1 LYEAL
6 TRKGLNVWYDKM
18 KLKSGSDWMVE
29 IEKAIDTS
37 RLFIPI
43 LTDNTIEEG
52 NDFHLYRKEWKIAD
66 RRAEGYSR
74 RYIIPLAASGVDF
87 YKSDF
92 PKSFLSAN
100 ASFFDDA
107 SINFEGFAKSVLD
120 IINSL

>member
-1 LYEAL
+1 
-6 TRKGLNVWYDKM
+6 M
-18 KLKSGSDWMVE
+18 KLKSGSEWMLE

-43 LTDNTIEEG
+43 LTENTLNEG
-52 NDFHLYRKEWKIAD
+52 NDFHVYRKEWKIAD

-74 RYIIPLAASGVDF
+74 RYVVPLASSGVDF
-87 YKSDF
+87 YRADF

-100 ASFFDDA
+100 ASFFDETIID
-107 SINFEGFAKSVLD
+107 FEEFAKSVLE